1 MNFGR
6 AKTILIYIFL
16 FVNIFLLVVYN
27 LFYEKQNTV
36 NPDTAIDL
44 LNKNNITVERSLIE
58 NFSSK
63 LEGVEI
69 DNLAVNEE
77 KIASLFLG
85 KPYTSPRA
93 HYYTKEGETLEIID
107 LSVDYKI
114 LNPKDKAYKDA
125 NSLNIGNK
133 VLKTLLKKGI
143 GNSVLEVANISDNKN
158 GSFFVTLMYK
168 YNDYPVFNNNLHA
181 TAGLTGLTSVKG
193 TVVSF
198 KKLKDVEYSITPT
211 ANILLEL
218 LSNGDLKSEF
228 PEAKVT
234 SVRLGYYLPLGKT
247 EASIYAI
254 PAYEIEINSKKVYF
268 YDAREKITSDAVL
281 LGSKNITK

>member
-27 LFYEKQNTV
+27 LFYEKQNVV
-36 NPDTAIDL
+36 NTDTAIAL
-44 LNKNNITVERSLIE
+44 LSKNNITVEKSLIE
-58 NFSSK
+58 NFASS

-85 KPYTSPRA
+85 KTYNSPRD
-93 HYYTKEGETLEIID
+93 HYYSKEGESLEIND

-114 LNPKDKAYKDA
+114 LNPSDKSYKDA
-125 NSLNIGNK
+125 NSLNVGNK
-133 VLKTLLKKGI
+133 VLKTLAKKNI
-143 GNSVLEVANISDNKN
+143 DNSVLEVSNTSDNKN
-158 GSFFVTLMYK
+158 GSYFVTIMYK
-168 YNDYPVFNNNLHA
+168 YNDYPVFNNNIHA
-181 TAGLTGLTSVKG
+181 TASTKGLTAVKG

-198 KKLKDVEYSITPT
+198 KKLKDVKYNITPT

-218 LSNGDLKSEF
+218 LSNGDLKTEF
-228 PEAKVT
+228 PDAKVT
-234 SVRLGYYLPLGKT
+234 AIRLGYYLPLGKS

-268 YDAREKITSDAVL
+268 YDARERITAEAVL